1 MVHDLL
7 LNKRGISAP
16 ASHPLRV
23 AVEKYRARLGA
34 ELTKARLRRG
44 FASVEDLR
52 QQIETGRA
60 GEVPSENTASEIEL
74 CHVSQDASSAKQW
87 AHPRWVRINT
97 IKATMKEQLNTT
109 FGDYKPVESLGR
121 LLETCSSNDQKLH
134 VDIHVPNLLALPPS
148 ADLSK
153 TSAYL
158 NGQIILQDKASC
170 FPAYLLDPKPNDGDC
185 VDACAAPGN
194 KTTHLAAITQY
205 EGAVQKPKIY
215 ACERDKNRTLT
226 LERMVRTAGAQTN
239 VVIKASQDFLR
250 TNPAQPPWDSV
261 GALLLDPSCS
271 GSGIVGRNESL
282 KVVLP
287 SRKSNESFTPSSK
300 KRKRK
305 APARSNAVVAETPE
319 VPEEIPISETEAPDR
334 LSPRLAALST
344 FQLKL
349 LLHAFEFPKARKI
362 TYSTCSVHAEENEH
376 VVLKA
381 LGSSTAKRRG
391 WDVLRRDEQISGM
404 RAWEIRGDLQ
414 ACKEIM
420 DGEGVE
426 QIAEACIRCEQG
438 TMEGTQGFFVAAFVR
453 DGDERNQREPS
464 DEEWD
469 GCSDHGG
476 RS

>member
-1 MVHDLL
+1 M
-7 LNKRGISAP
+7 
-16 ASHPLRV
+16 
-23 AVEKYRARLGA
+23 GA

-44 FASVEDLR
+44 FASIEDLR
-52 QQIETGRA
+52 QQIEAARV
-60 GEVPSENTASEIEL
+60 GEVPSENAASEIKV
-74 CHVSQDASSAKQW
+74 CHVSQDTSSAKQW
-87 AHPRWVRINT
+87 THPRWVRINT

-109 FGDYKPVESLGR
+109 FADYKPVEALEELLG
-121 LLETCSSNDQKLH
+121 TCSSHDKKLH
-134 VDIHVPNLLALPPS
+134 VDIHVPNLVALPPS
-148 ADLSK
+148 TDLSK

-170 FPAYLLDPKPNDGDC
+170 FPAYLLDPKSEDGDC

-205 EGAVQKPKIY
+205 EGAIRKPTIY

-226 LERMVRTAGAQTN
+226 LERMVRIADAQTN
-239 VVIKASQDFLR
+239 VVIRASQDFLR
-250 TNPAQPPWDSV
+250 TNPTQTPWNSV

-271 GSGIVGRNESL
+271 GSGIVGRNEIL

-287 SRKSNESFTPSSK
+287 SRESNEIFTTLSK

-305 APARSNAVVAETPE
+305 APTKSNAVVAETPE

-334 LSPRLAALST
+334 LSVRLAALST

-381 LGSSTAKRRG
+381 LASPTAKRRG

-414 ACKEIM
+414 ACKEVM
-420 DGEGVE
+420 DGGGVD
-426 QIAEACIRCEQG
+426 QIAEACIRCEKG
-438 TMEGTQGFFVAAFVR
+438 TKEGTQGFFVAAFVR
-453 DGDERNQREPS
+453 DGEERNWREPS
-464 DEEWD
+464 EEEWD

-476 RS
+476 SS

>member
-16 ASHPLRV
+16 ASHSLRI
-23 AVEKYRARLGA
+23 AAEKHRARLGA

-52 QQIETGRA
+52 RQIEGVRA
-60 GEVPSENTASEIEL
+60 DEVPFASEIKV
-74 CHVSQDASSAKQW
+74 CHVSQDTASTEQW
-87 AHPRWVRINT
+87 THPRWVRINT
-97 IKATMKEQLNTT
+97 IKTTMKEQLNTT
-109 FGDYKPVESLGR
+109 FADYKPVESLKE
-121 LLETCSSNDQKLH
+121 LLGTCSSHDKKLH
-134 VDIHVPNLLALPPS
+134 IDIHIPNLVALPPS
-148 ADLSK
+148 ANLSK

-170 FPAYLLDPKPNDGDC
+170 FPAYLLDPKPNDREC

-205 EGAVQKPKIY
+205 EGATRKPTIY
-215 ACERDKNRTLT
+215 ACERDKNRSLT

-239 VVIKASQDFLR
+239 VVIRASQDFLR
-250 TNPAQPPWDSV
+250 TNPDQPPWSSV

-271 GSGIVGRNESL
+271 GSGIVGREEIL

-287 SRKSNESFTPSSK
+287 SRESNDLSTPSSK

-305 APARSNAVVAETPE
+305 ALDKSNAVVTETPE

-334 LSPRLAALST
+334 LSVRLAALST

-381 LGSSTAKRRG
+381 LGSPTAKRRG
-391 WDVLRRDEQISGM
+391 WYVLRRDEQISGM
-404 RAWEIRGDLQ
+404 RAWEVRGNLQ
-414 ACKEIM
+414 ACKEVM

-426 QIAEACIRCEQG
+426 QIAEACIRCERG
-438 TMEGTQGFFVAAFVR
+438 TKEGTQGFFVAAFVR
-453 DGDERNQREPS
+453 DGDERNEQEPS
-464 DEEWD
+464 EEEWD

-476 RS
+476 GS

>member
-16 ASHPLRV
+16 SSHPLRV
-23 AVEKYRARLGA
+23 AVERYKARLGA

-52 QQIETGRA
+52 QQIEASRA
-60 GEVPSENTASEIEL
+60 GEVPSENAASKIKS
-74 CHVSQDASSAKQW
+74 CHMSQDTSSTKQW

-97 IKATMKEQLNTT
+97 IKTTIKEQLNTT
-109 FGDYKPVESLGR
+109 FADYKPLGSLKE
-121 LLETCSSNDQKLH
+121 LLETCSSHDKKLH
-134 VDIHVPNLLALPPS
+134 VDIHVPNLVALPPS

-170 FPAYLLDPKPNDGDC
+170 FPAYLLDPIPNDGDC

-205 EGAVQKPKIY
+205 EGAIQKPTIY
-215 ACERDKNRTLT
+215 ACERDKNRALT
-226 LERMVRTAGAQTN
+226 LERMVSIADAQTN
-239 VVIKASQDFLR
+239 VVIRASQDFLR
-250 TNPAQPPWDSV
+250 TNPAQPPWNSV

-271 GSGIVGRNESL
+271 GSGIVGRNDVL

-287 SRKSNESFTPSSK
+287 SREGSDLVTLSSK
-300 KRKRK
+300 KRKRRPPPK
-305 APARSNAVVAETPE
+305 SNAVVAETPE

-334 LSPRLAALST
+334 LSVRLAALST

-362 TYSTCSVHAEENEH
+362 TYSTCSVYAEENEH

-381 LGSSTAKRRG
+381 LGSPIAKRRG
-391 WDVLRRDEQISGM
+391 WYVLRRDEQISGM
-404 RAWEIRGDLQ
+404 RAWEVRGDLQ
-414 ACKEIM
+414 ACKEVM

-426 QIAEACIRCEQG
+426 QIAEACIRCENG
-438 TMEGTQGFFVAAFVR
+438 TKEGTQGFFVAAFVR
-453 DGDERNQREPS
+453 DGDERNQQELS
-464 DEEWD
+464 EEEWD

-476 RS
+476 DS

>member
-1 MVHDLL
+1 M
-7 LNKRGISAP
+7 
-16 ASHPLRV
+16 

-44 FASVEDLR
+44 FASVGDLR
-52 QQIETGRA
+52 QQIEAGRA
-60 GEVPSENTASEIEL
+60 GEVPSGNTASEIEL
-74 CHVSQDASSAKQW
+74 CHGSQDTSSAKQW

-109 FGDYKPVESLGR
+109 FGDYKPVESLEG
-121 LLETCSSNDQKLH
+121 LLETCSSHDKKLH

-170 FPAYLLDPKPNDGDC
+170 FPAYLLDPKSNDGDC

-205 EGAVQKPKIY
+205 EGAIRKPTIY
-215 ACERDKNRTLT
+215 ACERDKKRTLT

-239 VVIKASQDFLR
+239 VVVRGSQDFLR

-271 GSGIVGRNESL
+271 GSGIVGRNDVL
-282 KVVLP
+282 KVFLP
-287 SRKSNESFTPSSK
+287 SRESNELFTLLSK

-305 APARSNAVVAETPE
+305 APARIKAVVAETPE
-319 VPEEIPISETEAPDR
+319 VPEEIPLSETETPDR
-334 LSPRLAALST
+334 LSVRLAALST

-381 LGSSTAKRRG
+381 LGSPTAKQRG
-391 WDVLRRDEQISGM
+391 WDVLPRDEQISGM

-414 ACKEIM
+414 ACKEVM

-426 QIAEACIRCEQG
+426 QIAEACIRCEKG
-438 TMEGTQGFFVAAFVR
+438 TKEGTQGFFVAAFVR
-453 DGDERNQREPS
+453 NVDERNQRES
-464 DEEWD
+464 SEEEWD
-469 GCSDHGG
+469 GCSDHEGG
-476 RS
+476 S